1 MSHER
6 NIKLLNDRRIVYKRD
21 PVDDVP
27 THQTDKYMFFEQG
40 TYECY
45 TLFASKAKI
54 TTYKSL
60 KWHLLTLWY
69 LNPDLDQDEFMQIA
83 EIISIKEQ
91 GFTSFTIH
99 IDLLRKMV
107 YEVSML
113 DLDEPPKN
121 KLRKVVFKYGC
132 GLTKEQKLSIVGE
145 LIGRSKRIHED
156 DIYQCMLDLNDLGK
170 KITITQ
176 LALYLECSTR
186 TIHRN
191 MGEQLKR
198 EKELL
203 NQQFRDD
210 TIIGVRS
217 TADDSELYA
226 FVEIPY
232 GKTATNVTVYGND
245 ASLAVNV
252 YESDINAGALTDKTP
267 GAGCVVGDVCDITDV
282 AYSATNYLAI
292 KVTTVSY
299 TNDIVYGA
307 VVTIT

>member
-6 NIKLLNDRRIVYKRD
+6 NIKLLNDKRIVYKRN
-21 PVDDVP
+21 PINDVP
-27 THQTDKYMFFEQG
+27 THETKQYMFFEQG

-69 LNPDLDQDEFMQIA
+69 LNPDLDQDEFMKIA
-83 EIISIKEQ
+83 EIISIKEN

-121 KLRKVVFKYGC
+121 KLRKVIFKYGN
-132 GLTKEQKLSIVGE
+132 GLTKEEKLSIVGE
-145 LIGRSKRIHED
+145 LIGRTKRIHED
-156 DIYQCMLDLNDLGK
+156 DIYQCMLDLHDIGK

-176 LALYLECSTR
+176 LALWLECATR

-191 MGEQLKR
+191 MSAELKR

-203 NQQFRDD
+203 NQQ
-210 TIIGVRS
+210 
-217 TADDSELYA
+217 L
-226 FVEIPY
+226 
-232 GKTATNVTVYGND
+232 
-245 ASLAVNV
+245 
-252 YESDINAGALTDKTP
+252 
-267 GAGCVVGDVCDITDV
+267 
-282 AYSATNYLAI
+282 
-292 KVTTVSY
+292 
-299 TNDIVYGA
+299 
-307 VVTIT
+307 